1 MRSSRST
8 RTKSF
13 RLDPSLVAEAKR
25 VTGAKDETEAVR
37 IALEE
42 LLERARF
49 RKWVAKVA
57 GKAEFAGY
65 DG

>member
-1 MRSSRST
+1 
-8 RTKSF
+8 
-13 RLDPSLVAEAKR
+13 LVAEAKR

-37 IALEE
+37 IALDE

-49 RKWVAKVA
+49 HKWVKKVA
-57 GKAEFAGY
+57 GKGTFAGY

>member
-1 MRSSRST
+1 MAIGRKT

-37 IALEE
+37 IALSE

-49 RKWVAKVA
+49 QKWARKVA
-57 GKAEFAGY
+57 GKGRFAGH
-65 DG
+65 DE

>member
-1 MRSSRST
+1 MTTVRKT

-25 VTGAKDETEAVR
+25 ATGAKDETEAVR

-49 RKWVAKVA
+49 RKWVRKVA
-57 GKAEFAGY
+57 GKAAFPGY
-65 DG
+65 DA